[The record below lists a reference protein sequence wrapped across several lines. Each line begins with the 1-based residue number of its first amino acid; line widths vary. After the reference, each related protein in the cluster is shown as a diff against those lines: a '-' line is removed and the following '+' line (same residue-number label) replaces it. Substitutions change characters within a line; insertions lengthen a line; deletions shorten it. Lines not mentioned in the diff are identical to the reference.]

1 MAPHKPTQ
9 PGADRALARLR
20 LDARLLPL
28 RSQLGALAVPR
39 GGWLRAI
46 RTALGMSLEDV
57 AERLGT
63 TRSSAARVEAS
74 EQRATIQLDTL
85 RRVAEALNCELVYA
99 LVPKLPLDEA
109 VENERIRLARQLS
122 AKVQTHMAL
131 EGQHVREPSLDAR
144 RLDRAAVSVSD
155 RQLWKKTR

>member
-1 MAPHKPTQ
+1 M
-9 PGADRALARLR
+9 
-20 LDARLLPL
+20 
-28 RSQLGALAVPR
+28 
-39 GGWLRAI
+39 
-46 RTALGMSLEDV
+46 

-109 VENERIRLARQLS
+109 VEKERIRLARQLS

-144 RLDRAAVSVSD
+144 RLNQAAVSVSD
-155 RQLWKKTR
+155 RQLWKKPK